1 MHNVKMINELI
12 LNTETVIHRY
22 SVKKLFIE
30 IRKIARVSFS
40 ILKKI
45 LLKKRLWHRYFAVNF
60 VTFLINTF
68 SYRTPLVA
76 ASENTRFTSMN
87 IHGHNITEAF
97 ARRFSVEKLFLKK
110 FLRFTGKHLCV
121 GVYFLIKLHALGLKL
136 Y

>member
-22 SVKKLFIE
+22 SVKKLFLE

-60 VTFLINTF
+60 VAFLINTF

-76 ASENTRFTSMN
+76 E
-87 IHGHNITEAF
+87 
-97 ARRFSVEKLFLKK
+97 LL
-110 FLRFTGKHLCV
+110 LRILD
-121 GVYFLIKLHALGLKL
+121 LPQ
-136 Y
+136 